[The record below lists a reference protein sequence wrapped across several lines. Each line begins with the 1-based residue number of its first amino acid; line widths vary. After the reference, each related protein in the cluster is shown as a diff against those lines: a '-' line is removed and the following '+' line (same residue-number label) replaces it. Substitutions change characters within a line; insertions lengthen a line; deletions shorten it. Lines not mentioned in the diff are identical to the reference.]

1 MPRISLS
8 KRTGLSN
15 TASTDRDLYGV
26 RSNEKEAVPVVA
38 VHSDAKPHLG
48 TVEAARFLDLSP
60 RTLEKMRVK
69 KIGPPYRKFG
79 RRVAYF
85 KEELLAYAAS
95 RTVKTSPEVSPT
107 PQR

>member
-1 MPRISLS
+1 MPRLSLS
-8 KRTGLSN
+8 NRSRVSN
-15 TASTDRDLYGV
+15 TASMGLDLDGA
-26 RSNEKEAVPVVA
+26 RTNETETAPVIA
-38 VHSDAKPHLG
+38 AHSDAKPHLG

-85 KEELLAYAAS
+85 KDELLAYAAS
-95 RTVKTSPEVSPT
+95 HTVKTTPEVPPT
-107 PQR
+107 LQR